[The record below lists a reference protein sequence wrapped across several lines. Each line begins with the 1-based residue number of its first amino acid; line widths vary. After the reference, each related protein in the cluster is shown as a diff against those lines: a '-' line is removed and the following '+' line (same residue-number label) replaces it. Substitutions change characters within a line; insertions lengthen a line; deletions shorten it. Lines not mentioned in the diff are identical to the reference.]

1 MHAFEG
7 PFRSA
12 RWALGVRAS
21 DGKLDSALV
30 NGGVGSIEWEDG
42 PRSEHAINTDRGGDV
57 DALEG
62 DGPMRDGPAKI
73 PCLLITVRRG
83 KIYRDRIMSMHQVV

>member
-1 MHAFEG
+1 MCMHLKDRFEVPG
-7 PFRSA
+7 G
-12 RWALGVRAS
+12 RWAVRVS

-42 PRSEHAINTDRGGDV
+42 PRSEHAINTDRGVVV

-62 DGPMRDGPAKI
+62 G
-73 PCLLITVRRG
+73 
-83 KIYRDRIMSMHQVV
+83 

>member
-30 NGGVGSIEWEDG
+30 NRGVGSIEWEDG
-42 PRSEHAINTDRGGDV
+42 PRSEHAINTDRGVVV

-62 DGPMRDGPAKI
+62 GIGRARQDSMRV
-73 PCLLITVRRG
+73 LITFRREKGHLRMAALICVR
-83 KIYRDRIMSMHQVV
+83 K

>member
-42 PRSEHAINTDRGGDV
+42 PRSEHAINTDRGVVV

-62 DGPMRDGPAKI
+62 G
-73 PCLLITVRRG
+73 
-83 KIYRDRIMSMHQVV
+83 